1 MPPCKRIE
9 EKQHLLAQVSGWT
22 LDAACVCQCVVDDGV
37 AGVDLVAVAEEAQS
51 RLEDELGPR
60 GVFSGGAVEDEVSA
74 AAKSERQGELEKDEE
89 ATAEHRL
96 WDQNERRSR
105 SNSR

>member
-1 MPPCKRIE
+1 
-9 EKQHLLAQVSGWT
+9 
-22 LDAACVCQCVVDDGV
+22 VVDDGV

-74 AAKSERQGELEKDEE
+74 AAK
-89 ATAEHRL
+89 
-96 WDQNERRSR
+96 
-105 SNSR
+105 